1 MIFDQGLSNTQSTKS
16 LGGSGLNWP
25 SLPMSRRARTRSGMR
40 VRRSRSPFE
49 TAPLGIIICGN
60 GYTEPNAAACVLF
73 GRDRLEFGSQ
83 CPLHMAPEFQ
93 PSGKR
98 TDTLRD
104 ELLSAARLGPKDT
117 FWRFLRKDGVP
128 FDTQITLAP
137 DPRNPSQEFIL
148 YVRDVSS
155 ERFISG
161 RLEMLSRAV
170 EQVAAMIMITDTDG
184 NVEYVNSS
192 FTEVTGY
199 KARDVIG
206 KRPPILRSDAMT
218 DEAHQELWRALRDG
232 QVWKGQLRNR
242 RANGELFWIE
252 ATISPIREE
261 NGIISH
267 FLAVGR
273 DVTEQKATL
282 EESERL
288 RHQLHHAHKMEAL
301 GTLAGGVAHDFN
313 NILAAIYGFTH
324 LAGNSLPPDSPVH
337 AQLDRVINA
346 TQRGKDLVRQI
357 LTFSRKDEAKPE
369 QCRLDTILREA
380 AEFLRHT
387 LPKSIAI
394 QLEVPSVESKVMI
407 EPGKLNQV
415 IINLGTNAAHAM
427 RDREAGVLSI
437 GLNKVYVDNVQARRY
452 HNLKTG
458 QYLRISVADN
468 GHGMDAATKARIFDP
483 FFTTK
488 PAGEGTGLGL
498 SMVHGIITAAH
509 GQISVYSELG
519 VGTVFQLFLPVCENA
534 VPAAQTDSNEVILHG
549 EGRILYVDDEPEI
562 AETQSYMLRELG
574 YTLEAYFEPTQAFEA
589 FAKNPQS
596 YDLVITDQTMPN
608 QQGIDFAR
616 KLTEL
621 RANIPILLTTGF
633 SSNLSESD
641 LRAAGIRQALLKPIF
656 LSDLSKAVKEA
667 IANSTSV

>member
-1 MIFDQGLSNTQSTKS
+1 MIFDQELNNTQSQKS
-16 LGGSGLNWP
+16 LGSPGSIWP
-25 SLPMSRRARTRSGMR
+25 GLPMSRRARSRSGIR

-60 GYTEPNAAACVLF
+60 GHTEPNAAACRLF
-73 GRDRLEFGSQ
+73 GRDKLEFGSA
-83 CPLHMAPEFQ
+83 CPLSLAPEFQ
-93 PSGKR
+93 PNGRR
-98 TDTLRD
+98 TEELRA
-104 ELLSAARLGPKDT
+104 ELFAAAMQGPKDS
-117 FWRFLRKDGVP
+117 FWQFLRKDGVP

-148 YVRDVSS
+148 YVKDVSS

-170 EQVAAMIMITDTDG
+170 EQVAALIMVTDKDG
-184 NVEYVNSS
+184 KVEYVNSS

-206 KRPPILRSDAMT
+206 KRPPILGSDSVT
-218 DEAHQELWRALRDG
+218 DTAHQDLWRALRG
-232 QVWKGQLRNR
+232 GRVWKGQLRNR
-242 RANGELFWIE
+242 KANGELFWIE

-261 NGIISH
+261 NGTISH

-273 DVTEQKATL
+273 DVTEQKAAL

-288 RHQLHHAHKMEAL
+288 RHQLHQAHKMEAL

-324 LAGNSLPPDSPVH
+324 QAETSLPPESPIH
-337 AQLDRVINA
+337 SQLERVVAA

-369 QCRLDTILREA
+369 QCRLDTIIREA
-380 AEFLRHT
+380 AEFLGHT
-387 LPKSIAI
+387 LPKNVTI
-394 QLEVPSVESKVMI
+394 QLEVPNIESTVMI

-415 IINLGTNAAHAM
+415 IVNLGTNAAHAM
-427 RDREAGVLSI
+427 RDKEAGVLSL

-468 GHGMDAATKARIFDP
+468 GHGMDAATRARIFDP

-488 PAGEGTGLGL
+488 PSEEGTGLGL
-498 SMVHGIITAAH
+498 SVVHGIITAAQGH
-509 GQISVYSELG
+509 ISVYSEVG
-519 VGTVFQLFLPVCENA
+519 VGTVFQLFLPVCE
-534 VPAAQTDSNEVILHG
+534 AAEPVTQTGSTEVVLRG

-574 YTLEAYFEPTQAFEA
+574 YTVEAYFEPTQAFAA
-589 FAKNPQS
+589 FVQNPHN
-596 YDLVITDQTMPN
+596 YDLVITDQTMPH

-616 KLTEL
+616 KLADV
-621 RANIPILLTTGF
+621 RPGVPILLTTGF
-633 SSNLSESD
+633 SSNLSEDD
-641 LRAAGIRQALLKPIF
+641 LRAAGVRQALLKPIF

-667 IANSTSV
+667 ITCSGNI

>member
-1 MIFDQGLSNTQSTKS
+1 MIFNQGLSNTHAAKPQ
-16 LGGSGLNWP
+16 GSIGHSWPGLP
-25 SLPMSRRARTRSGMR
+25 ASRRARTRSGMR
-40 VRRSRSPFE
+40 ARRSRSPFE
-49 TAPLGIIICGN
+49 TAPLGIIVCGD
-60 GYTEPNAAACVLF
+60 GFSEPNAAACALF
-73 GRDRLEFGSQ
+73 ARDRLEFGAQ
-83 CPLHMAPEFQ
+83 CPLLIAPEFQ

-98 TDTLRD
+98 TEALRE
-104 ELLSAARLGPKDT
+104 ELIAAARSIPQDA

-137 DPRNPSQEFIL
+137 DPRNPSREFIL

-170 EQVAAMIMITDTDG
+170 EQVAALIMITDIYG
-184 NVEYVNSS
+184 KVEYVNSS

-199 KARDVIG
+199 RARDVIG
-206 KRPPILRSDAMT
+206 KQPPILRSDAMT
-218 DEAHQELWRALRDG
+218 DEAHSELWRALRAG
-232 QVWKGQLRNR
+232 EVWKGQLRNR

-261 NGIISH
+261 NGAITH
-267 FLAVGR
+267 YLAVGR

-282 EESERL
+282 EESDRL
-288 RHQLHHAHKMEAL
+288 RHQLQHAHKMEAL

-313 NILAAIYGFTH
+313 NILAAIYGFAH
-324 LAGNSLPPDSPVH
+324 LAGNSLPTDSPIH
-337 AQLDRVINA
+337 TQLERVINA

-357 LTFSRKDEAKPE
+357 LTFSRKDEARPE
-369 QCRLDTILREA
+369 PCHLGTILA
-380 AEFLRHT
+380 DASEFLRHT
-387 LPKSIAI
+387 LPRNIII
-394 QLEVPSVESKVMI
+394 QLDVPKIEEKAMI

-427 RDREAGVLSI
+427 RDKEEGVLSI
-437 GLNKVYVDNVQARRY
+437 GLHKVYVDSVQARRY

-458 QYLRISVADN
+458 QYLRVSVADN
-468 GHGMDAATKARIFDP
+468 GHGMDAATKVRIFDP

-498 SMVHGIITAAH
+498 SMVHGIITAAQ
-509 GQISVYSELG
+509 GQISVYSEVG
-519 VGTVFQLFLPVCENA
+519 VGTVFQFFLPVCDG
-534 VPAAQTDSNEVILHG
+534 QTNKTAESAEDVIFRG

-574 YTLEAYFEPTQAFEA
+574 YTVEAYFEPTQAFEA
-589 FAKNPQS
+589 FSKKPES
-596 YDLVITDQTMPN
+596 YDLVITDQTMPH

-616 KLTEL
+616 KLSMARPDL
-621 RANIPILLTTGF
+621 PILLTTGF
-633 SSNLSESD
+633 SSNLSETD
-641 LRAAGIRQALLKPIF
+641 LRAAGIRQALMKPIF
-656 LSDLSKAVKEA
+656 LSDLSRAVRDA
-667 IANSTSV
+667 LAL